1 MTTVAFQGVPGA
13 YSEQAAFDFFG
24 RQAQPIP
31 RPSFD
36 DVFDDVAA
44 GKCDYGIVPVENS
57 LGGSVHRNYD
67 LVMRHEL
74 HIVGEAIVRIRWYLY
89 TLPGVQLGDIKRVM
103 SHWQA
108 LAQTERSLNKLL
120 PDAEREQVYDTA
132 GSVKML
138 AEEQRRDTAAI
149 AGIRAREL
157 YGLPI
162 LIEGIEDDPTNYTRF
177 VVLAS
182 AARQVPIGE
191 GPAIGTKT
199 SIVFALRNEP
209 GALFKALA
217 VFALRNIDLTKIESR
232 PLQGSPWHY
241 LFYLDFAGDVAEENC
256 RRAIEHLREFATILR
271 VLGSYPRATMPTQ

>member
-24 RQAQPIP
+24 EQAQPIP

-36 DVFDDVAA
+36 DVFDDVAG

-67 LVMRHEL
+67 LFMRHDL

-162 LIEGIEDDPTNYTRF
+162 LIEGIEDDHTNYTRF

-182 AARQVPIGE
+182 AARQFPVRE